1 MACALFGTGCTAE
14 YDGGDELLSEYT
26 VARLKVSGF
35 AENSSEPDAHIA
47 TVRGYRFEDDVL
59 KEIIIPSEP
68 DADGRC
74 MFRPVEK
81 KGEVCFLVNAGQL
94 EELEQMRPDVTT
106 KTEFL
111 NLSADIDEMI
121 SDEGY
126 VVMSGQMDLERVSAS
141 GEAVN
146 LKRSVARV
154 DLSSLDKGVNVLQVT
169 IKGMYRQGY
178 VCERSDKAAPSVSAV
193 LDFSKEY
200 TSFNNCT
207 EPLLYLPEQSG
218 VKSEVEV
225 IAVSNGAHYRLT
237 TSLPAVIERNVIY
250 TLRVHGR
257 GGNLSIET
265 TTDEW
270 EEGTQTESDKLLK
283 GKINEEFV

>member
-47 TVRGYRFEDDVL
+47 TVRGYRFEDGVL
-59 KEIIIPSEP
+59 KEIIIPSEL

-111 NLSADIDEMI
+111 NLSADIWN
-121 SDEGY
+121 
-126 VVMSGQMDLERVSAS
+126 VFRHRER
-141 GEAVN
+141 
-146 LKRSVARV
+146 
-154 DLSSLDKGVNVLQVT
+154 
-169 IKGMYRQGY
+169 
-178 VCERSDKAAPSVSAV
+178 
-193 LDFSKEY
+193 
-200 TSFNNCT
+200 
-207 EPLLYLPEQSG
+207 
-218 VKSEVEV
+218 
-225 IAVSNGAHYRLT
+225 RL
-237 TSLPAVIERNVIY
+237 I
-250 TLRVHGR
+250 
-257 GGNLSIET
+257 
-265 TTDEW
+265 
-270 EEGTQTESDKLLK
+270 
-283 GKINEEFV
+283 